1 MTHSKLCE
9 IRKSDYFAINIF
21 NSLMANASYQ
31 VIDKKNLI
39 KEAVELAEY
48 MSELTQKKK
57 QSVCNDSGDKNE

>member
-1 MTHSKLCE
+1 
-9 IRKSDYFAINIF
+9 
-21 NSLMANASYQ
+21 MANASYQ

-57 QSVCNDSGDKNE
+57 QSVCTDSGDKNE

>member
-9 IRKSDYFAINIF
+9 IIKSDYFAINIF

-57 QSVCNDSGDKNE
+57 QSVCTDSGDKNE